1 MTGFVL
7 PDVLGFRITLR
18 AYNRAMDFPDYDL
31 LDEAQLRAAGG
42 LKWTA
47 FPGCIGAFVAEM
59 DFGTAPPVAQALQ
72 RAIAGGRTGYP
83 TPALA
88 KELAEA
94 CAQWQATRHGW
105 EVAPERIHAVG
116 DVLGTLEITLA
127 HFVAGKAP
135 VVLPTPAYMPFRPLI
150 ELRGHPVIEVPHVLR
165 DGLWRM
171 DLDGIDEA
179 LAHGAGLVLLC
190 NPQNPTGRVFD
201 AGELRALAAVVD
213 GHGARVFA
221 DEIHAPLV
229 LDGARHVP
237 YASVSDAAAAHA
249 ITAVSASKGWN
260 LAGLKCA
267 QLVFGNDDDLARWR
281 RMALLAGHGVSALG
295 MVAAIAA
302 WREGGPW
309 LDHVLDYLRGNR
321 TLVAAWMA
329 GWMSDTG
336 FAAPEGTYLA
346 WIDCRGLPLPEDT
359 APAAF
364 FRRQARVAL
373 TDGRECGEAGRGF
386 VRLNFAMPR
395 PVLREA
401 LARMGEAIGG
411 LAGPGKD

>member
-1 MTGFVL
+1 
-7 PDVLGFRITLR
+7 
-18 AYNRAMDFPDYDL
+18 MDFPDYDL
-31 LDEAQLRAAGG
+31 LDEAHLRATGG

-72 RAIAGGRTGYP
+72 QAIAGGRTGYP

-88 KELAEA
+88 RDLADA
-94 CAQWQATRHGW
+94 CAHWQSARHGW
-105 EVAPERIHAVG
+105 TVAPERIHAVG
-116 DVLGTLEITLA
+116 DVLGALEIVLA
-127 HFVAGKAP
+127 HFTAGKAP

-150 ELRGHPVIEVPHVLR
+150 ELLGHPVVEVPHVLR

-171 DLDGIDEA
+171 DLDGIDGA
-179 LAHGAGLVLLC
+179 LARGARLVLLC

-213 GHGARVFA
+213 RHGARVFA

-229 LDGARHVP
+229 LADARHVP

-249 ITAVSASKGWN
+249 ITVVSASKGWN

-281 RMALLAGHGVSALG
+281 RMALLAGHGASALG

-309 LDHVLDYLRGNR
+309 LDHVLGYLRRNR
-321 TLVAAWMA
+321 DLLAEGLRRHLPDA
-329 GWMSDTG
+329 G
-336 FAAPEGTYLA
+336 FVPPQGTYLA
-346 WIDCRGLPLPEDT
+346 WIDCRALPLPADL
-359 APAAF
+359 APARF
-364 FRRQARVAL
+364 FLRNAKVAL
-373 TDGRECGEAGRGF
+373 TDGRECGEAGAGF
-386 VRLNFAMPR
+386 VRLNFAMPA
-395 PVLREA
+395 PLLREA
-401 LARMGEAIGG
+401 VQRMGAAVREAR
-411 LAGPGKD
+411 